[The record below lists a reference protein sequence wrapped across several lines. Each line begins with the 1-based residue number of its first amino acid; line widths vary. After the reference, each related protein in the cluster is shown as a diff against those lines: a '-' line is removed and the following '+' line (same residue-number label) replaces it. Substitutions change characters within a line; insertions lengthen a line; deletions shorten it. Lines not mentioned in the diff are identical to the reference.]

1 MDALAGARAHASLGV
16 APPRRHSAPRCA
28 AAAALAPRASAARDA
43 GALPARRAGA
53 SAAPA
58 PPLLGASAP
67 PRLRGSLISPR
78 VAAPAVP
85 AAAPASAPALLD
97 WLRARGLP
105 PAAVTPGPGG
115 LVTTRAV
122 AAGEVL
128 LELPDSFAVTSVDVA
143 SHPTVGPLA
152 EGRGELVGLAL
163 WLIAERAA
171 GDASEW
177 CARPQVGSHSLSRF
191 RAAPSTRTP
200 ARTSTRLGSSLAPS
214 GTHTSGMRTPCVPHV
229 VLTHTHATR
238 VFGVFL
244 TLLATCARAGRPSS
258 PRCRARR

>member
-1 MDALAGARAHASLGV
+1 MEAFAGARTRASLGV
-16 APPRRHSAPRCA
+16 APPPRHSAPRCA
-28 AAAALAPRASAARDA
+28 AAAAAVAPRASGAREA
-43 GALPARRAGA
+43 VALPARRA
-53 SAAPA
+53 AAPA

-67 PRLRGSLISPR
+67 QRRRGSLISPR
-78 VAAPAVP
+78 VAAPAAP
-85 AAAPASAPALLD
+85 ASAPASAPALLD

-177 CARPQVGSHSLSRF
+177 CARPQVGSHSHAPAWRRLSHACAHKHAVGKRSCAF
-191 RAAPSTRTP
+191 RHTAC
-200 ARTSTRLGSSLAPS
+200 AR
-214 GTHTSGMRTPCVPHV
+214 
-229 VLTHTHATR
+229 R
-238 VFGVFL
+238 VCL
-244 TLLATCARAGRPSS
+244 TLC
-258 PRCRARR
+258 